1 MTGDRVRRG
10 SGERTRLSLFLA
22 ALLIAAAAG
31 DPAAAADGK
40 DARSGSQGNLPIEIT
55 ADRLL
60 ADSVRETVTFEGNV
74 RAKQGDV
81 TLFSDRLFAEYS
93 GTARTIE
100 KITAEGNVR
109 VIHAGKEGTA
119 ERAVFYNLEQ
129 RIVLSG
135 GATLSRGEDSLA
147 GDNVTIFLRE
157 NRSVVTGG
165 AGGRVRA
172 VIHPRG
178 FLEREDRVRDGR

>member
-1 MTGDRVRRG
+1 MLAVLLCLFGRG
-10 SGERTRLSLFLA
+10 E
-22 ALLIAAAAG
+22 
-31 DPAAAADGK
+31 PAAAAERETVRS
-40 DARSGSQGNLPIEIT
+40 DAQGNLPIEIT

-60 ADSVRETVTFEGNV
+60 ADSVRETVAFEGNV
-74 RAKQGDV
+74 RAVQGEV
-81 TLFSDRLFAEYS
+81 TLFSDRLVAEYS
-93 GTARTIE
+93 GSARAIE
-100 KITAEGNVR
+100 RITAEGNVR
-109 VIHAGKEGTA
+109 VLHAGKEGRA
-119 ERAVFYNLEQ
+119 ARAVFFNQEQ

-135 GATLSRGEDSLA
+135 NATLSQGENSLA

-178 FLEREDRVRDGR
+178 LLEPKDPNRDDR

>member
-1 MTGDRVRRG
+1 MTAALARR
-10 SGERTRLSLFLA
+10 ERTGGRCGAWFLA
-22 ALLIAAAAG
+22 AFLLAVWG
-31 DPAAAADGK
+31 FPAAAAEGRK
-40 DARSGSQGNLPIEIT
+40 ARAESRENLPIEIT

-60 ADSVRETVTFEGNV
+60 ADSARETVTFEGNV
-74 RAKQGDV
+74 RATQGEV

-93 GTARTIE
+93 GTAKTIE

-109 VIHAGKEGTA
+109 VVYAGKEGRA
-119 ERAVFYNLEQ
+119 ERAVFYNQEQ

-135 GATLSRGEDSLA
+135 GATLSQGEDSLA
-147 GDNVTIFLRE
+147 GDNVTIYLRE

-165 AGGRVRA
+165 DKGRVRA

-178 FLEREDRVRDGR
+178 LIEQKGQDRDGR

>member
-1 MTGDRVRRG
+1 MTEGNRG
-10 SGERTRLSLFLA
+10 GGAGSLGWVLLLAA
-22 ALLIAAAAG
+22 ALLAVRAH
-31 DPAAAADGK
+31 PAASAEGGK
-40 DARSGSQGNLPIEIT
+40 TAGEAQGNLPIEIT

-60 ADSVRETVTFEGNV
+60 ADSTRETVTFEGNV
-74 RAKQGDV
+74 RAVQGEV

-93 GTARTIE
+93 GTGRTID
-100 KITAEGNVR
+100 KITAEGHVR
-109 VIHAGKEGTA
+109 VLHAGKEGRA
-119 ERAVFYNLEQ
+119 ERAVFYNQEQ

-135 GATLSRGEDSLA
+135 GATLSQGENSLA

-165 AGGRVRA
+165 TGGRVRA

-178 FLEREDRVRDGR
+178 LIEQKDPNRDTR

>member
-1 MTGDRVRRG
+1 MTAIFGREGRPWGR
-10 SGERTRLSLFLA
+10 SGLWVLA
-22 ALLIAAAAG
+22 AFLLAARVL
-31 DPAAAADGK
+31 PAAAEGRNGRGDSKA
-40 DARSGSQGNLPIEIT
+40 NLPIEIT

-60 ADSVRETVTFEGNV
+60 ADSARETVTFEGHV
-74 RAKQGDV
+74 RASQGEL

-93 GTARTIE
+93 GAARTIE

-109 VIHAGKEGTA
+109 VIHSGKEGRA
-119 ERAVFYNLEQ
+119 ERAEFYNQEQ

-135 GATLSRGEDSLA
+135 GATLVQGGDSLA
-147 GDNVTIFLRE
+147 GDNVTIDLRE

-165 AGGRVRA
+165 DGGRVRA

-178 FLEREDRVRDGR
+178 FLERKEKGQGAR

>member
-1 MTGDRVRRG
+1 MTPAIAG
-10 SGERTRLSLFLA
+10 SGKAPGRFAVFPL
-22 ALLIAAAAG
+22 ALLLLAVWG
-31 DPAAAADGK
+31 FPAAAAEGQ
-40 DARSGSQGNLPIEIT
+40 ARIDPQGNLPIEIT

-60 ADSVRETVTFEGNV
+60 ADSARETVTFEGNV
-74 RAKQGDV
+74 RAVQGEV

-100 KITAEGNVR
+100 TITAEGNVR
-109 VIHAGKEGTA
+109 VIHAGKEGRA
-119 ERAVFYNLEQ
+119 ERAVFYNQEQ

-135 GATLSRGEDSLA
+135 GATLSQGEDSLA
-147 GDNVTIFLRE
+147 GDKVTIYLRE

-165 AGGRVRA
+165 DRGRVRA

-178 FLEREDRVRDGR
+178 ILERKGQEREGR